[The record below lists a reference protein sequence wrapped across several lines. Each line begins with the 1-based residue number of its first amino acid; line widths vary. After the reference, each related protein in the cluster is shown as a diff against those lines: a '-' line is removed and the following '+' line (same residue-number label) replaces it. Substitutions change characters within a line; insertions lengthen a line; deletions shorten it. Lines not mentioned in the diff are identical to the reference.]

1 MNSEKIVGIDIVRSG
16 SDLSQFRYAMAFLEG
31 GVLKTVKEVS
41 FGGLIRELWDIRPEI
56 LATDNV
62 LELGGSKRDL
72 LKVIKMLP
80 PGLTLVQVNVESG
93 KLVKVQYLAEET
105 GLTSDKS
112 KLDPFKTALVIA
124 YLAKEGYGSKLR
136 VFENKVKI
144 YVYPGRS
151 GVAGGSRT
159 EKYVR
164 NLRALVT
171 RHVRKIKEVL
181 DKNNIDYDLTVRRSD
196 GGIEKALFTVYTSRE
211 KLYGLIKQVK
221 GKDVVV
227 RIRPVLSKSFLSDI
241 VESGES
247 DEKRYL
253 IVGYDPGVNVGLAV
267 LDLDMNLVYVTSGRE
282 LDRGDIHNLLIKLG
296 RPALVATDKNPPPEM
311 CRKLAASLG
320 ALLYVPQKS
329 LSTADKEM
337 SVAEFIK
344 QHPTIDIKNSHE
356 RDALAAALKAYR
368 EFQEK
373 LEKLSCRL
381 REMGFYDINLQKYKV
396 KVLTNEDLSSII
408 EEVIN
413 DYVREEKKEP
423 QIILKSDVASQAHKA
438 EEVLRERINTLEKEK
453 EFYKQRMLELEKSV
467 RDLSSRLD
475 SMSSELSE
483 KILKDRKVSELMQRV
498 RNLEAH
504 LRILENENNV
514 LKSRVIN
521 YENVFMKLYTRT
533 HVLVPVYSSKCFKFL
548 KLDREKIAVAF
559 TYDVT
564 EALKEARELVESA
577 RLGFLLPPTALG
589 LSRHLIE
596 EELIPAVSAEEF
608 FEVNECIVVVDKN
621 SFDRVI
627 ALVPQLSEERRK
639 KKYGLTYEDLSTLI
653 EEYRKSREF

>member
-31 GVLKTVKEVS
+31 GVLKAVKEVS

-227 RIRPVLSKSFLSDI
+227 RIRPVLSKSFLNDI
-241 VESGES
+241 VESGKS

-253 IVGYDPGVNVGLAV
+253 IVGYDPGVSVGLAV

-423 QIILKSDVASQAHKA
+423 QIILKSDVASQARKA
-438 EEVLRERINTLEKEK
+438 EEVLKERINTLEKEK

>member
-1 MNSEKIVGIDIVRSG
+1 MSSEKIVGIDIVKSG
-16 SDLSQFRYAMAFLEG
+16 SDLSQFRYAMVFLEG
-31 GVLKTVKEVS
+31 GVLKAVKEVS
-41 FGGLIRELWDIRPEI
+41 FGGLVRELWDIRPDV

-80 PGLTLVQVNVESG
+80 PGLMLVQVNVESG
-93 KLVKVQYLAEET
+93 KLVKIQYLAEEA
-105 GLTSDKS
+105 GLVSDKS

-124 YLAKEGYGSKLR
+124 YLAKEGYGSKLK

-151 GVAGGSRT
+151 GIAGGSRT

-164 NLRALVT
+164 NLRAIVT
-171 RHVRKIKEVL
+171 RHVKKIKEVL

-227 RIRPVLSKSFLSDI
+227 RIRPVLSKSFLSNL
-241 VESGES
+241 VESGGS

-253 IVGYDPGVNVGLAV
+253 IVGYDPGVSVGLAV

-282 LDRGDIHNLLIKLG
+282 LDRGDIHSLLIKLG
-296 RPALVATDKNPPPEM
+296 NPALVATDKTPPPEM

-320 ALLYVPQKS
+320 ALLYAPQRS
-329 LSTADKEM
+329 LSTGEKEAI
-337 SVAEFIK
+337 VAEFIK
-344 QHPTIDIKNSHE
+344 QHPTIEIKNSHE
-356 RDALAAALKAYR
+356 RDALAAALKAYS

-373 LEKLSCRL
+373 LEKLSHRL
-381 REMGFYDINLQKYKV
+381 KEIGFYDINLQKYKV
-396 KVLTNEDLSSII
+396 KVLMNEDLSSII

-413 DYVREEKKEP
+413 DYVREERKEP
-423 QIILKSDVASQAHKA
+423 QIILKSDVASQARRA
-438 EEVLRERINTLEKEK
+438 EEVLKERINTLEKER
-453 EFYKQRMLELEKSV
+453 EFYKQRVLELERSV

-475 SMSSELSE
+475 SMFSELNE
-483 KILKDRKVSELMQRV
+483 KILKDRKISELMQRV

-504 LRILENENNV
+504 LRILENENNA
-514 LKSRVIN
+514 LKSRAIN
-521 YENVFMKLYTRT
+521 YENLFMKLYAGT

-548 KLDREKIAVAF
+548 KFDRGKTIVAF

-564 EALKEARELVESA
+564 EALKEAQELIESA
-577 RLGFLLPPTALG
+577 RLGFILPPTTLG
-589 LSRHLIE
+589 LSKHLIE
-596 EELIPAVSAEEF
+596 EELIPAVSAEEV
-608 FEVNECIVVVDKN
+608 FEVNECIVTVDKN
-621 SFDRVI
+621 SFDRVVT
-627 ALVPQLSEERRK
+627 LVPQLSEERRK
-639 KKYGLTYEDLSTLI
+639 KRYGLTYEDITTLI
-653 EEYRKSREF
+653 EEYRRSREF

>member
-31 GVLKTVKEVS
+31 GVLKAVKEVS

-227 RIRPVLSKSFLSDI
+227 RIRPVLSKSFLNDI
-241 VESGES
+241 VESGKS

-253 IVGYDPGVNVGLAV
+253 IVGYDPGVSVGLAV

-413 DYVREEKKEP
+413 DYVKEEKKEP
-423 QIILKSDVASQAHKA
+423 QIILKSDVASQARKA
-438 EEVLRERINTLEKEK
+438 EEVLKERINTLEKEK

-533 HVLVPVYSSKCFKFL
+533 HVLVPVYSSKCFK
-548 KLDREKIAVAF
+548 
-559 TYDVT
+559 
-564 EALKEARELVESA
+564 
-577 RLGFLLPPTALG
+577 
-589 LSRHLIE
+589 
-596 EELIPAVSAEEF
+596 
-608 FEVNECIVVVDKN
+608 
-621 SFDRVI
+621 
-627 ALVPQLSEERRK
+627 
-639 KKYGLTYEDLSTLI
+639 
-653 EEYRKSREF
+653 

>member
-31 GVLKTVKEVS
+31 GVLKAVKEVS

-227 RIRPVLSKSFLSDI
+227 RIRPVLSKSFLNDI
-241 VESGES
+241 VESGKS

-253 IVGYDPGVNVGLAV
+253 IVGYDPGVSVGLAV

-413 DYVREEKKEP
+413 DYVKEEKKEP
-423 QIILKSDVASQAHKA
+423 QIILKSDVASQARKA
-438 EEVLRERINTLEKEK
+438 EEVLKERINTLEKEK

>member
-1 MNSEKIVGIDIVRSG
+1 
-16 SDLSQFRYAMAFLEG
+16 
-31 GVLKTVKEVS
+31 
-41 FGGLIRELWDIRPEI
+41 
-56 LATDNV
+56 
-62 LELGGSKRDL
+62 
-72 LKVIKMLP
+72 
-80 PGLTLVQVNVESG
+80 
-93 KLVKVQYLAEET
+93 
-105 GLTSDKS
+105 
-112 KLDPFKTALVIA
+112 
-124 YLAKEGYGSKLR
+124 
-136 VFENKVKI
+136 
-144 YVYPGRS
+144 
-151 GVAGGSRT
+151 
-159 EKYVR
+159 
-164 NLRALVT
+164 
-171 RHVRKIKEVL
+171 
-181 DKNNIDYDLTVRRSD
+181 
-196 GGIEKALFTVYTSRE
+196 
-211 KLYGLIKQVK
+211 
-221 GKDVVV
+221 VVV
-227 RIRPVLSKSFLSDI
+227 RIRPVLSKSFLNDI
-241 VESGES
+241 VESGKS

-253 IVGYDPGVNVGLAV
+253 IVGYDPGVSVGLAV

-413 DYVREEKKEP
+413 DYVKEEKKEP
-423 QIILKSDVASQAHKA
+423 QIILKSDVASQARKA
-438 EEVLRERINTLEKEK
+438 EEVLKERINTLEKEK

>member
-31 GVLKTVKEVS
+31 GVLKAVKEVS

-164 NLRALVT
+164 SLRALVT

-227 RIRPVLSKSFLSDI
+227 RIRPVLSKSFLNDI
-241 VESGES
+241 VESGKS

-253 IVGYDPGVNVGLAV
+253 IVGYDPGVSVGLAV

-396 KVLTNEDLSSII
+396 KVLTNED
-408 EEVIN
+408 
-413 DYVREEKKEP
+413 
-423 QIILKSDVASQAHKA
+423 
-438 EEVLRERINTLEKEK
+438 
-453 EFYKQRMLELEKSV
+453 
-467 RDLSSRLD
+467 
-475 SMSSELSE
+475 
-483 KILKDRKVSELMQRV
+483 
-498 RNLEAH
+498 
-504 LRILENENNV
+504 
-514 LKSRVIN
+514 
-521 YENVFMKLYTRT
+521 
-533 HVLVPVYSSKCFKFL
+533 
-548 KLDREKIAVAF
+548 
-559 TYDVT
+559 
-564 EALKEARELVESA
+564 
-577 RLGFLLPPTALG
+577 
-589 LSRHLIE
+589 
-596 EELIPAVSAEEF
+596 
-608 FEVNECIVVVDKN
+608 
-621 SFDRVI
+621 
-627 ALVPQLSEERRK
+627 
-639 KKYGLTYEDLSTLI
+639 
-653 EEYRKSREF
+653 

>member
-1 MNSEKIVGIDIVRSG
+1 
-16 SDLSQFRYAMAFLEG
+16 
-31 GVLKTVKEVS
+31 
-41 FGGLIRELWDIRPEI
+41 
-56 LATDNV
+56 
-62 LELGGSKRDL
+62 
-72 LKVIKMLP
+72 
-80 PGLTLVQVNVESG
+80 ESG

-227 RIRPVLSKSFLSDI
+227 RIRPVLSKSFLNDI
-241 VESGES
+241 VESGKS

-253 IVGYDPGVNVGLAV
+253 IVGYDPGVSVGLAV

-413 DYVREEKKEP
+413 DYVKEEKKEP
-423 QIILKSDVASQAHKA
+423 QIILKSDVASQARKA
-438 EEVLRERINTLEKEK
+438 EEVLKERINTLEKEK